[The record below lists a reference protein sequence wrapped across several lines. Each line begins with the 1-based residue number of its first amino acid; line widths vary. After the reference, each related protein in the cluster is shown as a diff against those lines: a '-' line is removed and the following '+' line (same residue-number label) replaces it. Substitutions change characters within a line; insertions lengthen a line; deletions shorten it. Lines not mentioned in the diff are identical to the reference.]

1 MMGLFRKISSHSVKD
16 AKNRL
21 KSVIKN
27 DRINVTQSKTLEKM
41 KKEVSAVLLNYSL
54 NSKEPPRVSV
64 TCENGTLLVLRAYV
78 PIKEENYIG

>member
-1 MMGLFRKISSHSVKD
+1 MRMFFARLKGQSVTE

-27 DRINVTQSKTLEKM
+27 DRINVTQNKTLEKM
-41 KKEVSAVLLNYSL
+41 KKEVSAVLLNYSM
-54 NSKEPPRVSV
+54 NHGQPPQVSV

-78 PIKEENYIG
+78 PIKEEKYLG